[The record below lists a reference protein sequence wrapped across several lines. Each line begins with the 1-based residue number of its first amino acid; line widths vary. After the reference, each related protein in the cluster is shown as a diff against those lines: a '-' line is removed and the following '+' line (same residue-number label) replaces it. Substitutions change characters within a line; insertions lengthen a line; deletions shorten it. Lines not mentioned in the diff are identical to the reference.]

1 MRSSRGVSSEL
12 FLWIFSAIAGALL
25 FLFFIIWSM
34 NHTSTST
41 TVENIEF
48 ARSFEQQLS
57 ALSTSNE
64 LSKTLTFPKD
74 ISLHIACGY
83 FLTGRA
89 REPTSLF
96 VFSPES
102 IIEQQYTL
110 IGKPWYFPFYVD
122 TFYYLI
128 PKQSVVV
135 AYYEPS
141 AASYATSLDVPSTYP
156 LNLLPFSAYSL
167 TSLKREL
174 QGYSSTTLVFFGNAP
189 EISSLLQ
196 ALRPLP
202 VTVLTVDLQQSLLT
216 YYPEDKTYPFFGEAS
231 LLGAFIGKDQ
241 YVCQHQRSLEKF
253 RLLATLY
260 QQKTAL
266 LQQKLGPGSS
276 CQQYLSQ
283 GGSLLTTLSA
293 PLDPERLRATVTS
306 LTAVNEDLLRHDCP
320 TIY

>member
-1 MRSSRGVSSEL
+1 MRSSQGVSSEL
-12 FLWIFSAIAGALL
+12 FLWIFSAVAGALL

-34 NHTSTST
+34 NHASTST

-48 ARSFEQQLS
+48 VRSFEQQLS

-74 ISLHIACGY
+74 VSLHIACDY

-96 VFSPES
+96 VFVPGA
-102 IIEQQYTL
+102 ITAQQYTL
-110 IGKPWYFPFYVD
+110 IGKPWHFPFYID
-122 TFYYLI
+122 MFYYLI
-128 PKQSVVV
+128 PKQSVV
-135 AYYEPS
+135 AIYYAPS
-141 AASYATSLDVPSTYP
+141 AAPFVTSLDVPSTYP
-156 LNLLPFSAYSL
+156 LKLLPLSAYSL

-174 QGYSSTTLVFFGNAP
+174 QGYSSATLVFMGNAP

-216 YYPEDKTYPFFGEAS
+216 YFPGDKTYPFFGEAS

-241 YVCQHQRSLEKF
+241 YACQYQRSLEKL

-260 QQKTAL
+260 QQKTVL
-266 LQQKLGPGSS
+266 LQQKLGSGST

-283 GGSLLTTLSA
+283 GGSLLTTLTA
-293 PLDPERLRATVTS
+293 LLDPERLRATVTS